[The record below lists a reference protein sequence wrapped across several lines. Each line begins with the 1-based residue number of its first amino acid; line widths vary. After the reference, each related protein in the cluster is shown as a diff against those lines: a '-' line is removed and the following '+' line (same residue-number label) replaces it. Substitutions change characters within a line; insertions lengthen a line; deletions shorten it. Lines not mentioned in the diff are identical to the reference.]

1 MVTLLASVLLTF
13 GPAQVDQNAPH
24 KVAHG
29 TPKVTA
35 EGTPV
40 TQAEALKI
48 FTQNQSLLSRALEMK
63 VPGHPM
69 VPNRE
74 VPVTREQTVSELY
87 RVYAAFKPDYKFT
100 PLPTKYESGVI
111 KIAAPQRGEL
121 LVLVKFGFVGPFSPL
136 AAGPS
141 DTLSVSQF
149 GDTLGM
155 FISRLAQLTHM
166 PTPKWSPIL
175 GAGGVD

>member
-13 GPAQVDQNAPH
+13 GLAQADQSAPH

-29 TPKVTA
+29 TPKVSA

-48 FTQNQSLLSRALEMK
+48 FTQSQNLLSKALEVK
-63 VPGHPM
+63 VAGHPL
-69 VPNRE
+69 VPNRG
-74 VPVTREQTVSELY
+74 VPVTREQTVNELY
-87 RVYAAFKPDYKFT
+87 RVYTAFKPDYKFT
-100 PLPTKYESGVI
+100 PLPTKYEAGVI
-111 KIAAPQRGEL
+111 KIAAPQRSEL
-121 LVLVKFGFVGPFSPL
+121 LVLVKLGFVGPVSPL
-136 AAGPS
+136 ATGPT
-141 DTLSVSQF
+141 DTLTVSQF
-149 GDTLGM
+149 GDALGM
-155 FISRLAQLTHM
+155 FIARLAQLTHM